1 MSKMSLIQNARKWL
15 LKAPNLVVPGYPSEK
30 GFEELF
36 TPFVR
41 EYFNQKIK
49 EQLPL
54 SKLGI

>member
-36 TPFVR
+36 IPFVR

-49 EQLPL
+49 EKLP
-54 SKLGI
+54 SQN